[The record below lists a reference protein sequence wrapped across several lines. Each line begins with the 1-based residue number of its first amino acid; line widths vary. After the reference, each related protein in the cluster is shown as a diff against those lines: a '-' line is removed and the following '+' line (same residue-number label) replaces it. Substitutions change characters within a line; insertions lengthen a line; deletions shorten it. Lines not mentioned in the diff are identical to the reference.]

1 MKNFTLLL
9 AFFAALILSGCGTK
23 RQYFEPEN
31 VTAKISLSHSLPSPI
46 ASVNKNGATLN
57 NGNVVTKKGLNTNVK
72 LNEGFWLL
80 NQNESRVISTNL
92 EGELVITG
100 GDGSVVYSSKFPTAI
115 VAASTEGNLL
125 AAVSAENHIYLID
138 ISQARTLMEY
148 KSSEIYAVD
157 SRVASPLFMD
167 TLVIFPSLDGKIY
180 IVQKDSARIL
190 RDVVVSSEQF
200 FNNVTFLDVVGE
212 NMIAATAK
220 KVLVINPNKTLYY
233 DGEIKDVLVNNADI
247 YIFKKDGVVIKT
259 DLKLQ
264 KKNEARFKF
273 AIFSG
278 AAITANN
285 LFIVEKTGYV
295 IKTDLN
301 LSNPKI
307 YEFDTE
313 IKDKNFMGANAFYY
327 DDEFVN
333 FE

>member
-1 MKNFTLLL
+1 M
-9 AFFAALILSGCGTK
+9 
-23 RQYFEPEN
+23 
-31 VTAKISLSHSLPSPI
+31 PSSI

-57 NGNVVTKKGLNTNVK
+57 NGNVVTKEGLNANIK

-80 NQNESRVISTNL
+80 NQNGGRIISTNL

-100 GDGSVVYSSKFPTAI
+100 TDGSVIYSSKFPTAI

-125 AAVSAENHIYLID
+125 AAVSTENHIYLID

-220 KVLVINPNKTLYY
+220 KVLVINPQKTLYY
-233 DGEIKDVLVNNADI
+233 DGEIKDVLTNNADI

-264 KKNEARFKF
+264 KKNEAHFKF